1 MLFSYEGMSTCVL
14 LDGFLIAPLPAK
26 KQLWEA
32 RDENDW
38 FKHKRLAVDF
48 DSIYGIKVGGR
59 MAKLGKFIDVQ
70 ETQMELL
77 MVRPKEPTESES
89 SENWNEWCSGMDE
102 LGGLIM
108 LAASLPTE
116 V

>member
-14 LDGFLIAPLPAK
+14 LHGFLIAPLPAK

-38 FKHKRLAVDF
+38 SMEKCVAIDT
-48 DSIYGIKVGGR
+48 DSVYGIKVGGR
-59 MAKLGKFIDVQ
+59 MAKLSRFMDVQ

-77 MVRPKEPTESES
+77 MVCPKEPTESES
-89 SENWNEWCSGMDE
+89 NEHWKEWCAEMDD

-108 LAASLPTE
+108 LAASLPAK